1 MNTLFVFIGVVYFLL
16 CFLYAWNEGRK
27 KKTGFIGSLLLV
39 FLLPF
44 AGFWV
49 VEIVSRKKAK
59 GCEWC
64 GNKYNEAEY
73 CGLCGK
79 NEAGEIRKGFIPVNK
94 K

>member
-1 MNTLFVFIGVVYFLL
+1 
-16 CFLYAWNEGRK
+16 
-27 KKTGFIGSLLLV
+27 
-39 FLLPF
+39 LPF

-49 VEIVSRKKAK
+49 VEILSNKKAK
-59 GCEWC
+59 GCDWF

-79 NEAGEIRKGFIPVNK
+79 NESGEIRKGFIPVNK